1 MIPVRT
7 NYEDAPLRTELQ
19 WRPHAINYV
28 RSPKRGALVGTL
40 WGVEVDGKSI
50 GRGVAY
56 QLGMISGEVRTV
68 WWDGTIGYA
77 ERNWQN
83 AIVKGVP
90 ELYDVDTQEPVLRN
104 PQNVSWFARLQDIE
118 K

>member
-68 WWDGTIGYA
+68 WWDGTVGRDGEVEY
-77 ERNWQN
+77 
-83 AIVKGVP
+83 P
-90 ELYDVDTQEPVLRN
+90 YLYDVDTGEQVLRN
-104 PQNVSWFARLQDIE
+104 PQYVAFFVRLKDIS
-118 K
+118 